1 MAVLRTGGRP
11 AATRYRV
18 LRRFG
23 AVAAEIECRL
33 ESGRTHQIRVHM
45 ASRGHPLVGDVVYGG
60 GRRGGNDPAAT
71 LARGFP
77 RQALHAET
85 LGFDHP
91 RTGDPL
97 DFRSRSEEHTSEL
110 QSLMRTSYAIF

>member
-33 ESGRTHQIRVHM
+33 ESGRTHPIRVHM

-71 LARGFP
+71 LASGFP
-77 RQALHAET
+77 RQALHAES

-91 RTGDPL
+91 RSDK
-97 DFRSRSEEHTSEL
+97 HTSEI
-110 QSLMRTSYAIF
+110 QSLMRNPESEFSFKIN

>member
-33 ESGRTHQIRVHM
+33 ERGRTHQIRVHM
-45 ASRGHPLVGDVVYGG
+45 ASRGHPLVGDGVYGG
-60 GRRGGNDPAAT
+60 GRSGGNDPAAT
-71 LARGFP
+71 LARGCP
-77 RQALHAET
+77 RQGLQDRKSTRLHYRPECT
-85 LGFDHP
+85 
-91 RTGDPL
+91 
-97 DFRSRSEEHTSEL
+97 SRNKSAAGKNT
-110 QSLMRTSYAIF
+110 Q